1 MRIKILSLL
10 LLLFS
15 ISINVLPQNIAVD
28 KIEPPNWWTGMKW
41 NKVQLMI
48 YGTNL
53 KNISARFNSNNILVE
68 KITLPENSN
77 YAFIDIVISDEL
89 LPGSY
94 QLFLNNT
101 ISEIQINYEI
111 KARDNSSQIHQ
122 GFNQADVVYLIVP
135 DRFVNGDLTNDK
147 VEGYNDNFDPEDPI
161 ARHGGDIAG
170 MISKLDYLKEL
181 GITTI
186 WSTPLIENNTKV
198 SYHGYG
204 ATDLYKIDAR
214 FGTNDLYKKYVEEA
228 HKRGLKIIY
237 DHVSNHISI
246 NHPWMNNL
254 PMNNWINGSTENHL
268 NTRHD
273 KMSYADI
280 HRDSST
286 IVNLNKGWF
295 TDYMPDINQKNPF
308 VEKYLIQNMIWW
320 LEFTGL
326 DGIREDTYPY
336 TDQLFLSRFN
346 EAILTEYPNLNI
358 VGEVWDGNPSFLS
371 YFQKNSLFNT
381 EFNSNLPVVTD
392 FGLRDII
399 ADYASGKSSLYKIY
413 QTLAM
418 DFLFADP
425 YSLLVFVDNHDI
437 ARLMYLTK
445 GDLQKAKN
453 VLTMVLTL
461 RGIPQL
467 LYATEIG
474 MAGAEDHG
482 RIRSNFPGG
491 FPGDDRDA
499 FTFNGRTIIENE
511 LFDFLKNLL
520 AIRKNNP
527 GLSSGNLIQFPPY
540 DNVYIYLKVFGEK
553 LYLIAIN
560 DNDIEKPIQIID
572 YQSHFQGK
580 KNGNDLFDNYL
591 FPVDL
596 NTILSIPPKGSKIFL
611 FE

>member
-1 MRIKILSLL
+1 MRIKTLSLL
-10 LLLFS
+10 LLLFFVS
-15 ISINVLPQNIAVD
+15 IKIIPQNIVVD
-28 KIEPPNWWTGMKW
+28 KIDPPNWWTGMKW
-41 NKVQLMI
+41 NKVQLMV

-53 KNISARFNSNNILVE
+53 KNISAQFNSDNILIE
-68 KITLPENSN
+68 KITSPENTD
-77 YAFIDIVISDEL
+77 YAFIDIAINEEL
-89 LPGSY
+89 LPGRY
-94 QLFLNNT
+94 QLTLSNI
-101 ISEIQINYEI
+101 ISETQINYEI
-111 KARDNSSQIHQ
+111 KPRDNSIGIHQ
-122 GFNQADVVYLIVP
+122 GFNQSDVVYLIVP
-135 DRFVNGDLTNDK
+135 DRFVNGDLSNDK
-147 VEGYNDNFDPEDPI
+147 VEGFNDKFDPSNPL

-170 MISKLDYLKEL
+170 MISKLDYLNEL
-181 GITTI
+181 GITAI
-186 WSTPLIENNTKV
+186 WSTPLIENNTNI

-204 ATDLYKIDAR
+204 ITDLYNIDSR

-228 HKRGLKIIY
+228 HKHGLKIIY

-246 NHPWMNNL
+246 NHPWMKNL
-254 PMNNWINGSTENHL
+254 PMKDWINGSTENHL

-273 KMSYADI
+273 KMSYADV

-286 IVNLNKGWF
+286 ILNLNTGWF

-336 TDQLFLSRFN
+336 TDQIFLSRFN
-346 EAILTEYPNLNI
+346 KAILNEYPNLNI

-399 ADYASGKSSLYKIY
+399 ADYAAGKTNLYKIY

-437 ARLMYLTK
+437 ARLMYLTE

-453 VLTMVLTL
+453 VLTMILTL
-461 RGIPQL
+461 RGIPQI

-474 MAGAEDHG
+474 MVGAEDHG
-482 RIRSNFPGG
+482 SIRSNFPGG
-491 FPGDDRDA
+491 FPGDERDA
-499 FTFNGRTIIENE
+499 FTIEGRDDDENE
-511 LFDFLKNLL
+511 MFTYLQNLL
-520 AIRKNNP
+520 MIRKNNV
-527 GLSSGNLIQFPPY
+527 GLAQGNLIQFPPW
-540 DNVYIYLKVFGEK
+540 DNLYVYLKVYEEK
-553 LYLIAIN
+553 LYLIAVN
-560 DNDIEKPIQIID
+560 DNDVEKPIRISEYQFYFKGKIKGQDLID
-572 YQSHFQGK
+572 AVSFSI
-580 KNGNDLFDNYL
+580 DES
-591 FPVDL
+591 
-596 NTILSIPPKGSKIFL
+596 TILNIPGNSSKIFL

>member
-1 MRIKILSLL
+1 MRIKTLALL
-10 LLLFS
+10 LLLFFIQS
-15 ISINVLPQNIAVD
+15 KILPQNIQVD

-41 NKVQLMI
+41 DKVQLMI
-48 YGTNL
+48 YGKNL
-53 KNISARFNSNNILVE
+53 NKISASFNSDKIQIENIYTLNN
-68 KITLPENSN
+68 TS
-77 YAFIDIVISDEL
+77 YAFIDIIINDEIK
-89 LPGSY
+89 P
-94 QLFLNNT
+94 NT
-101 ISEIQINYEI
+101 YILTLKNSNSEIKINYEI
-111 KARDNSSQIHQ
+111 KARNSSSEIHQ
-122 GFNQADVVYLIVP
+122 GFNKTDVVYLIVP
-135 DRFVNGDLTNDK
+135 DRFVNGDLTNDQ
-147 VEGYNDNFDPEDPI
+147 VEGYTDKFDSSDPI

-181 GITTI
+181 GITTV
-186 WSTPLIENNTKV
+186 WSTPLIENNTNV

-204 ATDLYKIDAR
+204 ATDFYKIDAR
-214 FGTNDLYKKYVEEA
+214 FGTNELYKKFVEEA

-246 NHPWMNNL
+246 NHPWMKNL
-254 PMNNWINGSTENHL
+254 PMDDWINGSTEKHL

-286 IVNLNKGWF
+286 IINLNTGWF
-295 TDYMPDINQKNPF
+295 TDYMPDINQKNTF

-336 TDQLFLSRFN
+336 SDQVFLSHFN
-346 EAILTEYPNLNI
+346 EAILNEYPNLNI

-371 YFQKNSLFNT
+371 YFQKNSLFNS

-392 FGLRDII
+392 FGLRDVI
-399 ADYASGKSSLYKIY
+399 ADFAAGNTTLYKIY

-453 VLTMVLTL
+453 VLMMILTL

-474 MAGAEDHG
+474 MEGAEDHG
-482 RIRSNFPGG
+482 SIRSNFPGG
-491 FPGDDRDA
+491 FPNDLRDA
-499 FTFNGRTIIENE
+499 FTVNGRTKTENE
-511 LFDFLKNLL
+511 LFDYLQKLL
-520 AIRKNNP
+520 TIRKNNP
-527 GLSSGNLIQFPPY
+527 ALANGSLIQFPPNNNLY
-540 DNVYIYLKVFGEK
+540 VYLKVFEEK
-553 LYLIAIN
+553 IYLVAIN
-560 DNDIEKPIQIID
+560 ENDFEKSIPLSD
-572 YQSHFQGK
+572 YQSHFKAQK
-580 KNGNDLFDNYL
+580 TGNDLLSNVIFQIDH
-591 FPVDL
+591 
-596 NTILSIPPKGSKIFL
+596 NTNINIPPKGSKIFL

>member
-1 MRIKILSLL
+1 MRIKFFPIIVLFVFLS
-10 LLLFS
+10 
-15 ISINVLPQNIAVD
+15 IKIIPQNIVVD

-48 YGTNL
+48 YGANL
-53 KNISARFNSNNILVE
+53 KNISAQFNSDNISIE
-68 KITLPENSN
+68 KVTQIENTD
-77 YAFIDIVISDEL
+77 YAFIDIVISEEL

-94 QLFLNNT
+94 QLTLSNIN
-101 ISEIQINYEI
+101 SEKQINYEI
-111 KARDNSSQIHQ
+111 KPRENSIGNHR
-122 GFNQADVVYLIVP
+122 GFNQTDVIYLIVP

-147 VEGYNDNFDPEDPI
+147 VEGYNDKFDPDDPI
-161 ARHGGDIAG
+161 ARHGGDISG
-170 MISKLDYLKEL
+170 MISKLDYLNEL

-204 ATDLYKIDAR
+204 ATDLYNIDAR
-214 FGTNDLYKKYVEEA
+214 FGTKDLYKKYVEEA

-246 NHPWMNNL
+246 NHPWMKNL

-286 IVNLNKGWF
+286 IVNLNTGWF

-336 TDQLFLSRFN
+336 TDQVFLSRFN
-346 EAILTEYPNLNI
+346 EAILNEYPNLNI

-371 YFQKNSLFNT
+371 YFQKNSSFNT

-399 ADYASGKSSLYKIY
+399 ADYASGKTGLYKIY

-453 VLTMVLTL
+453 VLTMILTL

-467 LYATEIG
+467 LYAIEIG

-499 FTFNGRTIIENE
+499 FTLNGRTTNENE
-511 LFDFLKNLL
+511 LFGYLQNLL
-520 AIRKNNP
+520 IVRKNNP
-527 GLSSGNLIQFPPY
+527 GLSNGNMIQFPPY
-540 DNVYIYLKVFGEK
+540 DNVYIYFKIYGDK
-553 LYLIAIN
+553 LYLVAIN
-560 DNDIEKPIQIID
+560 DNDIEKPIHISD
-572 YQSHFQGK
+572 YQSHFEEK
-580 KNGNDLFDNYL
+580 KTGNDLMSSIL
-591 FPVDL
+591 FPVDQ
-596 NTILSIPPKGSKIFL
+596 NTILNIPPNGSKIFL

>member
-1 MRIKILSLL
+1 MRIKTLSLL
-10 LLLFS
+10 LVLFF
-15 ISINVLPQNIAVD
+15 ISSKTIAQNIEVD
-28 KIEPPNWWTGMKW
+28 KIEPPNWWEGMKW

-48 YGTNL
+48 YGKNL
-53 KNISARFNSNNILVE
+53 NNFSASFNSDKIKIEKVYSLNN
-68 KITLPENSN
+68 TS
-77 YAFIDIVISDEL
+77 YAFIDVIIDGGLKPSTYKL
-89 LPGSY
+89 TLKNSV
-94 QLFLNNT
+94 
-101 ISEIQINYEI
+101 SEVQINYDI
-111 KARDNSSQIHQ
+111 KSRSNSNEVHQ
-122 GFNQADVVYLIVP
+122 GFNKTDVVYLIVP
-135 DRFVNGDLTNDK
+135 DRFVNGDLTNDQI
-147 VEGYNDNFDPEDPI
+147 EGYNDKFDPADPI

-170 MISKLDYLKEL
+170 MISKLDYLNEL

-186 WSTPLIENNTKV
+186 WSTPLIENNTNV

-214 FGTNDLYKKYVEEA
+214 FGTNELYRKFVEEA

-246 NHPWMNNL
+246 NHPWMKNL
-254 PMNNWINGSTENHL
+254 PMNDWINGSTENHL

-286 IVNLNKGWF
+286 IVNLNTGWF

-336 TDQLFLSRFN
+336 TDQVFLSRFN
-346 EAILTEYPNLNI
+346 EAILNEYPNLNI

-371 YFQKNSLFNT
+371 YFQKNSYFNT

-392 FGLRDII
+392 FGLRDVI
-399 ADYASGKSSLYKIY
+399 ADYASGKATLYKIY

-445 GDLQKAKN
+445 GDLQKTKN
-453 VLTMVLTL
+453 VLMMILTL

-474 MAGAEDHG
+474 MEGSEDHG

-491 FPGDDRDA
+491 FPDDSRNA
-499 FTFNGRTIIENE
+499 FTGNGRTINENE
-511 LFDFLKNLL
+511 IFNYLKSLL
-520 AIRKNNP
+520 TIRKNNP
-527 GLSSGNLIQFPPY
+527 GLSNGELIQYPPSE
-540 DNVYIYLKVFGEK
+540 NVFIYLKIFNEK
-553 LYLIAIN
+553 LYLVAVN
-560 DNDIEKPIQIID
+560 DNDFEKSIRISD
-572 YQSHFQGK
+572 YQSHFEGK
-580 KNGNDLFDNYL
+580 KTGKNLLSNELLQIDQ
-591 FPVDL
+591 
-596 NTILSIPPKGSKIFL
+596 NTIISVPPKGSKIFL